1 MTNESIVEKKRFTL
15 SFPSAWLIV
24 FILLGAAAILTY
36 IVPAGAYSTL
46 LYNDETAAF
55 TITAPNGEESEM
67 PATQATLNDFGIK
80 TNLNKLVDGT
90 IWKPIA
96 IPDSYERV
104 ESHHQSPVDIIMS
117 TVDGVYETIDI
128 MFFVLILGGCL
139 GILNYSGAFTA
150 GITALSNVTKGREYI
165 LIISM
170 TFLMSLGGTT
180 FGMAEE
186 TMALYPVL
194 VPVFLAARYDALVC
208 VTSIYMG
215 STIGCMFS
223 TVNPF
228 SAVIASN
235 AAGVDFTSGIYWR
248 LGGLLL
254 GLIIV
259 IAYILR
265 YARMVKAD
273 PTKSLVY
280 AERDRIAAAFEQN
293 QEPQPLNPRFLIALA
308 LFLSC
313 FVVMIYG
320 VINLDWWFGEMTA
333 VFLVGG
339 FIIGIV
345 LKLPEKIFFEE
356 FINGASALVGVGI
369 IIGFSRSVNIL
380 LENGK
385 IQDTILQGLISSV
398 GSMNPYVFLV
408 VLMFIFLILGFFIN
422 SSSALAVLT
431 IPIMA
436 PLADAVGLP
445 RELVISA
452 YIYGL
457 GIITAISPCSLALIT
472 CEMVKVPY
480 IKYVRFLLPLM
491 GMLVG
496 LGIFMLMMQA
506 LIG

>member
-1 MTNESIVEKKRFTL
+1 MKEEQIVEKKSRKL

-24 FILLGAAAILTY
+24 FILLIIAAALTY
-36 IVPAGAYSTL
+36 IIPAGSYSTL
-46 LYNDETAAF
+46 LYNGETKAF
-55 TITAPNGEESEM
+55 DVTAPNGDVSQV
-67 PATQATLNDFGIK
+67 PATKETLEKYGIK
-80 TNLNKLVDGT
+80 TDLDKLVDGT

-96 IPDSYERV
+96 IPGSYERV
-104 ESHHQSPVDIIMS
+104 DAQHQGPVDVIMS
-117 TVDGVYETIDI
+117 TINGVYETIDI

-139 GILNYSGAFTA
+139 GILTHSGAFTA
-150 GITALSNVTKGREYI
+150 GIGALSRVTKGREYI
-165 LIISM
+165 LIVVI
-170 TFLMSLGGTT
+170 TFLISLGGTT

-235 AAGVDFTSGIYWR
+235 AAGIDFTSGIYWR
-248 LGGLLL
+248 LGGLII

-259 IAYILR
+259 ILYIIR
-265 YARMVKAD
+265 YARIIKAD

-280 AERDRIAAAFEQN
+280 SDRERIAAAFEQN
-293 QEPQPLNPRFLIALA
+293 QEMQPLKPRFSIALIV
-308 LFLSC
+308 FLAC

-320 VINLDWWFGEMTA
+320 VINLEWWFGEMTA
-333 VFLVGG
+333 TFLVGG
-339 FIIGIV
+339 FIIGII
-345 LKLPEKIFFEE
+345 LGLPEKVFFEE
-356 FINGASALVGVGI
+356 FINGASALVGVGM
-369 IIGFSRSVNIL
+369 IIGFSRSVNIM

-385 IQDTILQGLISSV
+385 IQDTILQGLINGV
-398 GSMNPYVFLV
+398 GGMNPYVFLIAM
-408 VLMFIFLILGFFIN
+408 MFMFLILGFFIN

-431 IPIMA
+431 IPIVA

-452 YIYGL
+452 YVYGL

-480 IKYVRFLLPLM
+480 IKYVRFLTPLL
-491 GMLVG
+491 GLLTI
-496 LGIFMLMMQA
+496 LGIVMLSLQA
-506 LIG
+506 LLG

>member
-1 MTNESIVEKKRFTL
+1 MREENVPEKKFKI

-24 FILLGAAAILTY
+24 FCLLIIAAALTY
-36 IVPAGAYSTL
+36 VIPAGAYSTL
-46 LYNDETAAF
+46 LYNADTKAF
-55 TITAPNGEESEM
+55 TVTAPSGEESEA
-67 PATQATLNDFGIK
+67 PATQETLDKFGIK
-80 TNLNKLVDGT
+80 TDLQKLVDGT

-96 IPDSYERV
+96 VPGSYERV
-104 ESHHQSPVDIIMS
+104 EPHHQGAADTVMAAVNGIYETVDIML
-117 TVDGVYETIDI
+117 
-128 MFFVLILGGCL
+128 FVLILGGCL
-139 GILNYSGAFTA
+139 GILTYSGAFTA
-150 GITALSNVTKGREYI
+150 GIGALSRATKGREYI
-165 LIISM
+165 LIIAI
-170 TFLMSLGGTT
+170 TFLISLGGTT

-235 AAGVDFTSGIYWR
+235 ASGVDFTTGIFWR
-248 LGGLLL
+248 LGGLVV
-254 GLIIV
+254 GLILV
-259 IAYILR
+259 ILYILR
-265 YARMVKAD
+265 YARTIKAD

-280 AERDRIAAAFEQN
+280 EERDKIAAVFQQN
-293 QEPQPLNPRFLIALA
+293 QEEKPLSPRFSIALIVFMA
-308 LFLSC
+308 C
-313 FVVMIYG
+313 FVVMIFG
-320 VINLDWWFGEMTA
+320 VIKLEWWFGEMTA

-339 FIIGIV
+339 FIIGII
-345 LKLPEKIFFEE
+345 LGLPEKVFFEE
-356 FINGASALVGVGI
+356 FINGASALVGVGM

-380 LENGK
+380 LESGK
-385 IQDTILQGLISSV
+385 IQDTILQGLITNL
-398 GSMNPYVFLV
+398 GGMNPYIFLI
-408 VLMFIFLILGFFIN
+408 VLMFVFLILGFFIN

-431 IPIMA
+431 MPIVA

-452 YIYGL
+452 YVYGL

-480 IKYVRFLLPLM
+480 IKYLRFLMPLVGILTVLGM
-491 GMLVG
+491 VMLVLQAT
-496 LGIFMLMMQA
+496 LG
-506 LIG
+506 

>member
-1 MTNESIVEKKRFTL
+1 MTKDSTVERKERRL

-24 FILLGAAAILTY
+24 FILLIIAAILTY
-36 IVPAGAYSTL
+36 VIPAGAYSTL
-46 LYNDETAAF
+46 IYNEETGAF
-55 TITAPNGEESEM
+55 TITAPSGDESEA
-67 PATQATLNDFGIK
+67 PATQQTLDQFGIK
-80 TNLNKLVDGT
+80 TQLDKLVDGT

-96 IPDSYERV
+96 IPGSYERV
-104 ESHHQSPVDIIMS
+104 EAQHQGAVDVVMS
-117 TVDGVYETIDI
+117 TVNGIYETIDI

-139 GILNYSGAFTA
+139 GILTYSGAFTA
-150 GITALSNVTKGREYI
+150 GIGALSRATKGKEYI
-165 LIISM
+165 LIVAI
-170 TFLMSLGGTT
+170 TFLISLGGTT

-235 AAGVDFTSGIYWR
+235 AAGIDFTSGIFWR
-248 LGGLLL
+248 LGGLVI

-265 YARMVKAD
+265 YAKKVKAD
-273 PTKSLVY
+273 PTKSIVY
-280 AERDRIAAAFEQN
+280 DERHRIEAAFEQKH
-293 QEPQPLNPRFLIALA
+293 EVQPLSPRFSIALIV
-308 LFLSC
+308 FLAC
-313 FVVMIYG
+313 FAVMIYG
-320 VINLDWWFGEMTA
+320 VINLEWWFGEMTA

-339 FIIGIV
+339 FLIGFI
-345 LKLPEKIFFEE
+345 LGLPEKVFFEE
-356 FINGASALVGVGI
+356 FINGASALVGVGM

-385 IQDTILQGLISSV
+385 IQDTILQSLISGV
-398 GSMNPYVFLV
+398 GGMNSYVFLI

-452 YIYGL
+452 YVYGL

-480 IKYVRFLLPLM
+480 VKYVRFLMPLL
-491 GMLVG
+491 GILTG
-496 LGIFMLMMQA
+496 LGVVMLLLQA
-506 LIG
+506 SLG

>member
-1 MTNESIVEKKRFTL
+1 MTEEKIVEKKRKKL

-24 FILLGAAAILTY
+24 FILLIVAAVLTY
-36 IVPAGAYSTL
+36 IIPAGAYSTL
-46 LYNDETAAF
+46 LYNDESGAF
-55 TITAPNGEESEM
+55 TVTAPNGEESEA
-67 PATQATLNDFGIK
+67 PATQATLDQYGIK
-80 TNLNKLVDGT
+80 TDLDKLVDGT

-96 IPDSYERV
+96 IPGTYERV
-104 ESHHQSPVDIIMS
+104 EAQHQGVVEVIMS
-117 TVDGVYETIDI
+117 TVNGIYETIDI

-139 GILNYSGAFTA
+139 GILTYSGAFTA
-150 GITALSNVTKGREYI
+150 GIGALSRATQGREYI
-165 LIISM
+165 LIVAM
-170 TFLMSLGGTT
+170 TFLISLGGTT

-235 AAGVDFTSGIYWR
+235 AAGIDFTSGIYWR
-248 LGGLLL
+248 LIGLVV
-254 GLIIV
+254 GLVIV
-259 IAYILR
+259 ILYIIR
-265 YARMVKAD
+265 YATKVKAD
-273 PTKSLVY
+273 PTKSIIY
-280 AERDRIAAAFEQN
+280 DERFKIEAAFEKKHEV
-293 QEPQPLNPRFLIALA
+293 EPMKPRYAIALIV
-308 LFLSC
+308 FLAC
-313 FVVMIYG
+313 FAVMIYG
-320 VINLDWWFGEMTA
+320 VIKLEWWFGEMTA
-333 VFLVGG
+333 VFIVGG
-339 FIIGIV
+339 FLIGFI
-345 LKLPEKIFFEE
+345 LGLPEKVFFEE
-356 FINGASALVGVGI
+356 FINGASALVGVGM

-385 IQDTILQGLISSV
+385 IQDTILQGLISGV
-398 GSMNPYVFLV
+398 GDMNPYLFLIA
-408 VLMFIFLILGFFIN
+408 LMFIFLILGFFIN

-457 GIITAISPCSLALIT
+457 GIITAVSPCSLALIT

-480 IKYVRFLLPLM
+480 VKYVRFLMPL
-491 GMLVG
+491 
-496 LGIFMLMMQA
+496 LGILTVLAIIMLLLQA
-506 LIG
+506 MVG

>member
-1 MTNESIVEKKRFTL
+1 MTKETTVEKKKRKL

-24 FILLGAAAILTY
+24 FILLVVAAFLTY
-36 IVPAGAYSTL
+36 IIPAGAYSTL
-46 LYNDETAAF
+46 LYNEETGAF
-55 TITAPNGEESEM
+55 TITAPNGEESEA
-67 PATQATLNDFGIK
+67 PATQETLDQFGIK
-80 TNLNKLVDGT
+80 TELQKLVDGT

-96 IPDSYERV
+96 IPGSYERV
-104 ESHHQSPVDIIMS
+104 EAQHQGAVDVVMS
-117 TVDGVYETIDI
+117 TVNGVYETIDI

-139 GILNYSGAFTA
+139 GILTYSGAFTA
-150 GITALSNVTKGREYI
+150 GIGALSRATQGKEYI
-165 LIISM
+165 LIVAI
-170 TFLMSLGGTT
+170 TFLISLGGTT

-235 AAGVDFTSGIYWR
+235 AAGIDFTSGIYWR
-248 LGGLLL
+248 LGGLVI
-254 GLIIV
+254 GVIIV
-259 IAYILR
+259 ILYILR
-265 YARMVKAD
+265 YAGKVKAD

-280 AERDRIAAAFEQN
+280 DERHRIEAAFEQK
-293 QEPQPLNPRFLIALA
+293 QEVQALSPRFSLA
-308 LFLSC
+308 LIVFLAC

-320 VINLDWWFGEMTA
+320 VINLEWWFGEMTA

-339 FIIGIV
+339 ILIGFILG
-345 LKLPEKIFFEE
+345 LPEKVFFEE
-356 FINGASALVGVGI
+356 FINGASALVGVGM
-369 IIGFSRSVNIL
+369 IIGFSRSVNIM

-385 IQDTILQGLISSV
+385 IQDTILQGLISGV
-398 GSMNPYVFLV
+398 GGMNPYVFLI

-452 YIYGL
+452 YVYGL
-457 GIITAISPCSLALIT
+457 GIITAVSPCSLALIT

-480 IKYVRFLLPLM
+480 VKYVRFLMPL
-491 GMLVG
+491 
-496 LGIFMLMMQA
+496 LGILTVLGIVMLTLQA
-506 LIG
+506 FLG

>member
-1 MTNESIVEKKRFTL
+1 MKEEQIMEKKIRKL

-24 FILLGAAAILTY
+24 FILLIIAAALTY
-36 IVPAGAYSTL
+36 IIPAGSYSTL
-46 LYNDETAAF
+46 LYNGETKAF
-55 TITAPNGEESEM
+55 DVTAPNGDVSQA
-67 PATQATLNDFGIK
+67 PATKETLEKYGIK
-80 TNLNKLVDGT
+80 TDLDKLVDGT

-96 IPDSYERV
+96 IPGSYERV
-104 ESHHQSPVDIIMS
+104 EAQHQGPVDVIMS
-117 TVDGVYETIDI
+117 TINGVYETIDI

-139 GILNYSGAFTA
+139 GILTHSGAFTA
-150 GITALSNVTKGREYI
+150 GIGALSRVTKGREYI
-165 LIISM
+165 LIVVI
-170 TFLMSLGGTT
+170 TFLISLGGTT

-235 AAGVDFTSGIYWR
+235 AAGIDFTSGIYWR
-248 LGGLLL
+248 LGGLII

-259 IAYILR
+259 ILYIIR
-265 YARMVKAD
+265 YARIIKAD

-280 AERDRIAAAFEQN
+280 SDRERIAAAFEQN
-293 QEPQPLNPRFLIALA
+293 QEMQPLKPRFSIALIV
-308 LFLSC
+308 FLAC

-320 VINLDWWFGEMTA
+320 VINLEWWFGEMTA
-333 VFLVGG
+333 TFLVGG
-339 FIIGIV
+339 FIIGII
-345 LKLPEKIFFEE
+345 LGLPEKVFFEE
-356 FINGASALVGVGI
+356 FINGASALVGVGM
-369 IIGFSRSVNIL
+369 IIGFSRSVNIM

-385 IQDTILQGLISSV
+385 IQDTILQGLINGV
-398 GSMNPYVFLV
+398 GGMNPYVFLIAM
-408 VLMFIFLILGFFIN
+408 MFMFLILGFFIN

-431 IPIMA
+431 IPIVA

-452 YIYGL
+452 YVYGL

-480 IKYVRFLLPLM
+480 IKYVRFLTPL
-491 GMLVG
+491 
-496 LGIFMLMMQA
+496 LGILTVLGIVMLSLQA
-506 LIG
+506 LLG

>member
-1 MTNESIVEKKRFTL
+1 MTEELKVEKKRRKL

-24 FILLGAAAILTY
+24 FILLVVAAFLTY
-36 IVPAGAYSTL
+36 VIPAGAYSTL
-46 LYNDETAAF
+46 MYNEETTAF
-55 TITAPNGEESEM
+55 TVTAPDGEESEV
-67 PATQATLNDFGIK
+67 PATQETLDQYGIK
-80 TNLNKLVDGT
+80 TELDKLVDGT

-96 IPDSYERV
+96 IPGSYERV
-104 ESHHQSPVDIIMS
+104 DAQHQKAVDVVMAA
-117 TVDGVYETIDI
+117 VNGVYETIDI

-139 GILNYSGAFTA
+139 GILTYSGAFTA
-150 GITALSNVTKGREYI
+150 GIGALSRATQGKEYI
-165 LIISM
+165 LIVAI
-170 TFLMSLGGTT
+170 TFLISLGGTT

-235 AAGVDFTSGIYWR
+235 AAGIDFTSGIYWR
-248 LGGLLL
+248 LGGLVV
-254 GLIIV
+254 GV
-259 IAYILR
+259 ILVILYILR
-265 YARMVKAD
+265 YARKIKAD

-280 AERDRIAAAFEQN
+280 DERERIAAAFEQKHAI
-293 QEPQPLNPRFLIALA
+293 EPLNPRFSIALIV
-308 LFLSC
+308 FLAC
-313 FVVMIYG
+313 FAVMIYG
-320 VINLDWWFGEMTA
+320 VINLEWWFGEMTA
-333 VFLVGG
+333 VFLIGG
-339 FIIGIV
+339 FIIGFI
-345 LKLPEKIFFEE
+345 LGLPEKVFFEE
-356 FINGASALVGVGI
+356 FINGASALVGVGM

-385 IQDTILQGLISSV
+385 IQDTILENLISNV
-398 GSMNPYVFLV
+398 GGMNPYIFLI
-408 VLMFIFLILGFFIN
+408 VLMFIFMILGFFIN

-457 GIITAISPCSLALIT
+457 GIITAVSPCSLALIT

-480 IKYVRFLLPLM
+480 VKYVRFVTPL
-491 GMLVG
+491 
-496 LGIFMLMMQA
+496 LGILTIFAVVMLLLQA
-506 LIG
+506 TIG

>member
-1 MTNESIVEKKRFTL
+1 MTKDSTVERKERRL

-24 FILLGAAAILTY
+24 FILLIIAAILTY
-36 IVPAGAYSTL
+36 VIPAGAYSTL
-46 LYNDETAAF
+46 IYNEETGAF
-55 TITAPNGEESEM
+55 TITAPSGDESEA
-67 PATQATLNDFGIK
+67 PATQQTLDQFGIK
-80 TNLNKLVDGT
+80 TQLDKLVDGT

-96 IPDSYERV
+96 IPGSYERV
-104 ESHHQSPVDIIMS
+104 EAQHQGAVDVVMS
-117 TVDGVYETIDI
+117 TVNGIYETIDI

-139 GILNYSGAFTA
+139 GILTYSGAFTA
-150 GITALSNVTKGREYI
+150 GIGALSRATKGKEYI
-165 LIISM
+165 LIVAI
-170 TFLMSLGGTT
+170 TFLISLGGTT

-235 AAGVDFTSGIYWR
+235 AAGIDFTSGIFWR
-248 LGGLLL
+248 LGGLVI

-265 YARMVKAD
+265 YAKKVKAD
-273 PTKSLVY
+273 PTKSIVY
-280 AERDRIAAAFEQN
+280 EERHRIEAAFEQKH
-293 QEPQPLNPRFLIALA
+293 EVQPLSPRFSIALIV
-308 LFLSC
+308 FLAC
-313 FVVMIYG
+313 FAVMIYG
-320 VINLDWWFGEMTA
+320 VINLEWWFGEMTA

-339 FIIGIV
+339 FLIGFI
-345 LKLPEKIFFEE
+345 LGLPEKVFFEE
-356 FINGASALVGVGI
+356 FINGASALVGVGM

-385 IQDTILQGLISSV
+385 IQDTILQSLISGV
-398 GSMNPYVFLV
+398 GGMNSYVFLI

-452 YIYGL
+452 YVYGL

-480 IKYVRFLLPLM
+480 VKYVRFLMPLL
-491 GMLVG
+491 GILTG
-496 LGIFMLMMQA
+496 LGVVMLLLQA
-506 LIG
+506 SLG